1 MTIQVTNDNKI
12 EQSIM
17 TMEYSDWK
25 LSAITELEEQGH
37 HLRVGEKS
45 EKSSHYQPEPGLQ
58 IHCFRL
64 GQTKI
69 HL

>member
-45 EKSSHYQPEPGLQ
+45 RNQVIINLNQDYKSIVSG
-58 IHCFRL
+58 
-64 GQTKI
+64 
-69 HL
+69 